1 MDYREHLK
9 RRLLR
14 VVRRRAGAFLQ
25 RVVGEDIALQFIES
39 RDIALQF
46 IESRFPK
53 SELRLALYDSAT
65 GVLSFPESL
74 YEARLILERGT
85 IADAVPW
92 MLKIDPIIPDG
103 GIVFDVGGFRGIT
116 SQWFARK
123 SHHVHTFEPMPENA
137 ESIRMALKARNVEN
151 VSVHQIAV
159 SDRIGTSE
167 FHLCA
172 MKGHNS
178 LGRVNTSAHVGSI
191 QVPTTTLDDF
201 ADRNGIGAI
210 DFLKIDVEGFELE
223 VLKGAAKLLSS
234 HGIKGLLFEANK
246 SVLFSIG
253 KSAGPIHDLLSTYG
267 YSVADLDGR
276 PASRSDVDGCEFGD
290 YLARPQSILTNSAL
304 SPRAG

>member
-9 RRLLR
+9 RRLLW

-39 RDIALQF
+39 R
-46 IESRFPK
+46 FPK
-53 SELRLALYDSAT
+53 SELRLALYDSVT
-65 GVLSFPESL
+65 GVLRFPESL
-74 YEARLILERGT
+74 SEARLILGRGA

-123 SHHVHTFEPMPENA
+123 CHHVHAFEPMPENA

-167 FHLCA
+167 FHLYA
-172 MKGHNS
+172 RKGHNS

-201 ADRNGIGAI
+201 VDRNGIGAI

-234 HGIKGLLFEANK
+234 HRIKTLLFEANK

-290 YLARPQSILTNSAL
+290 YLARPQSILANSES

>member
-1 MDYREHLK
+1 VDYRERLK
-9 RRLLR
+9 RRLLQL
-14 VVRRRAGAFLQ
+14 VRRRAGAFLQ
-25 RVVGEDIALQFIES
+25 RVVGQDIALQFIES
-39 RDIALQF
+39 RIA
-46 IESRFPK
+46 SRSPK

-65 GVLSFPESL
+65 GVMGFPESL
-74 YEARLILERGT
+74 LEAGRILERGM

-123 SHHVHTFEPMPENA
+123 SRHVHTFEPMPESA

-151 VSVHQIAV
+151 VSVHQLAV
-159 SDRIGTSE
+159 SDRIGISE
-167 FHLCA
+167 LHLYA

-191 QVPTTTLDDF
+191 RVPTTTLDDF
-201 ADRNGIGAI
+201 ADRNGVGAI

-223 VLKGAAKLLSS
+223 VLKGATKLLSS
-234 HGIKGLLFEANK
+234 HAIKGLLFEANK
-246 SVLFSIG
+246 PVLSSIG
-253 KSAGPIHDLLSTYG
+253 KSAGSIHDLLGTYG
-267 YSVADLDGR
+267 YSVFDLDGR

-290 YLARPQSILTNSAL
+290 YLARPRSSLRG
-304 SPRAG
+304 P